1 MALVTYLLIGLY
13 ALLTAV
19 AGIKQCRALGFRGR
33 GLMFVI
39 VSLGIIVTLFIR
51 DKDLQFLLIIL
62 AFILLHLLAIAQGIA
77 TNGRINYRHHIIRF
91 IFHCIIILMVYK
103 FMK

>member
-13 ALLTAV
+13 ALLTVV
-19 AGIKQCRALGFRGR
+19 AGIKQCRAYGFHVR

-62 AFILLHLLAIAQGIA
+62 AFSI
-77 TNGRINYRHHIIRF
+77 
-91 IFHCIIILMVYK
+91 V
-103 FMK
+103 